1 MKTWKLIAL
10 ALLIPLVEG
19 CVSVP
24 VEKFPASLDLGA
36 SADAETCRAVRRDDI
51 EIAGGDGAQYELF
64 CGKWRKAAAIVR
76 VQPVEAAGLDRSLLQ
91 GCIPEDEFGSEQGTL
106 MRCPGA
112 QSSDLF
118 QDVAIEMGG
127 AESNVRARGLPG
139 ALPAMQRAGAVLTG
153 AEPPQALSEEEL
165 ALLPGVQAMQDQ
177 ELLRRR
183 GHQRNISYSF
193 ALAAEDYAQ
202 AVAIQ
207 DGLFG
212 GDAARRADIAL
223 DLALNLSNQGRFAE
237 AERLLDDTSS
247 SLGSQ
252 TTAWVQDKI
261 VNYRAVHYLNKGD
274 YAAALAET
282 RRDFA
287 IDLDDGTAVLTHAD
301 TNDLSVITA
310 REAGYV
316 NQRDANSAPPL
327 YSNTELR
334 PEVRAIVLKAHRAY
348 VQAVALSFM
357 KQPEA
362 ADSLDEASTLINSA
376 PAGSVLW
383 LETLVEE
390 KRALDALDAGRA
402 SAAIG
407 RLQAVLAKWR
417 KQEPRSLLTA
427 RFLTSLGRARLA
439 AGDEAGALA
448 DYHEAFELYLA
459 VEGSFGVSPDNAGE
473 YLALLVEAINR
484 NEGNAAQLKE
494 RYIQAFEAVV
504 EPRAAAAMALAS
516 ARIGSDTAS
525 EEIRALQDAERKLG
539 DALQTLQA
547 EAGVD
552 DPERLATLEAE
563 AKAAE
568 AAVLDAEAKA
578 RRAEPEY
585 MQLVNRGVATED
597 IATTLAPNEALIAFT
612 ATRSGGLGYAIF
624 GGETRVFKT
633 GLTRE
638 SAEALVRR
646 LRVTL
651 RSRAAGV
658 PPYGIE
664 QAHELFEG
672 IFGPV
677 HEELTAKGI
686 DTIIFAPR
694 GVIGSV
700 PPAIL
705 VSRLPADIRAPQRTR
720 DYTDVAFLATEF
732 NFASAPSAASFVAA
746 RQAGPAKSSGT
757 VTVFGPPVPPKTSAA
772 WTEDFTARMV
782 AEGRPDR
789 CGTLFLSEDALTR
802 PLTPLAGDVASRFIR
817 TDVTG
822 ATFTDKST
830 LSSDNLSDQQVL
842 VFVTHGFFGDGFC
855 ITEPS
860 LLTSLAEDGGDGF
873 LSASEI
879 LDLKLDAELVLLA
892 ACDTAREAEGAQGIA
907 AVFDGAQ
914 LDGLVRSF
922 IYAGARSVMATHWVA
937 DDAAAD
943 LVVRRFFASSN
954 GLAIDNALRTAQMSL
969 IAEQK
974 FSHPYYW
981 GPYVVI
987 GDASRPLIRTTGKLT
1002 SAE

>member
-1 MKTWKLIAL
+1 M
-10 ALLIPLVEG
+10 
-19 CVSVP
+19 
-24 VEKFPASLDLGA
+24 
-36 SADAETCRAVRRDDI
+36 
-51 EIAGGDGAQYELF
+51 
-64 CGKWRKAAAIVR
+64 R
-76 VQPVEAAGLDRSLLQ
+76 VQPVEAAVLDRSLLQ

-139 ALPAMQRAGAVLTG
+139 ALPAMQRAGAMLTG

-357 KQPEA
+357 EQPEA

-427 RFLTSLGRARLA
+427 RFLTSLGRARETRR
-439 AGDEAGALA
+439 DEVGALA

-484 NEGNAAQLKE
+484 NEGNAAKLKE

-694 GVIGSV
+694 GADRLGS
-700 PPAIL
+700 
-705 VSRLPADIRAPQRTR
+705 
-720 DYTDVAFLATEF
+720 
-732 NFASAPSAASFVAA
+732 A
-746 RQAGPAKSSGT
+746 RHP
-757 VTVFGPPVPPKTSAA
+757 
-772 WTEDFTARMV
+772 
-782 AEGRPDR
+782 
-789 CGTLFLSEDALTR
+789 
-802 PLTPLAGDVASRFIR
+802 RF
-817 TDVTG
+817 
-822 ATFTDKST
+822 
-830 LSSDNLSDQQVL
+830 
-842 VFVTHGFFGDGFC
+842 
-855 ITEPS
+855 P
-860 LLTSLAEDGGDGF
+860 
-873 LSASEI
+873 
-879 LDLKLDAELVLLA
+879 A
-892 ACDTAREAEGAQGIA
+892 ACGHPR
-907 AVFDGAQ
+907 
-914 LDGLVRSF
+914 
-922 IYAGARSVMATHWVA
+922 
-937 DDAAAD
+937 AAAD
-943 LVVRRFFASSN
+943 SRLHRCRVSRDGVQLRKRAECSEFRRREAGRVGEVVRNRYRFRTTRAAQDIRRMDG
-954 GLAIDNALRTAQMSL
+954 GLHGAHGCGGT
-969 IAEQK
+969 
-974 FSHPYYW
+974 
-981 GPYVVI
+981 
-987 GDASRPLIRTTGKLT
+987 SRPLRNTLPFRRCPDAAPDAARGRCRFPIHSYRCHGSDVHRQKHPFQRRPIGPAGAGFRDAWFLR
-1002 SAE
+1002 

>member
-1 MKTWKLIAL
+1 MKIRQFSSLLLLLSL
-10 ALLIPLVEG
+10 ASG

-24 VEKFPASLDLGA
+24 VERFPASLDLGA
-36 SADAETCRAVRRDDI
+36 SADAETCRAIRRDDV
-51 EIAGGDGAQYELF
+51 EVAGGEGAQYDLF
-64 CGKWRKAAAIVR
+64 CGKWRKAAAVVR
-76 VQPVEAAGLDRSLLQ
+76 VQPVEATGLDRSLLE

-118 QDVAIEMGG
+118 QDVAMEMSGV
-127 AESNVRARGLPG
+127 ENNVRARGLPG

-153 AEPPQALSEEEL
+153 AEAPQSLSEEEL

-177 ELLRRR
+177 ELLRKR
-183 GHQRNISYSF
+183 GHQRNISYEF
-193 ALAAEDYAQ
+193 AAAAADYAQ

-237 AERLLDDTSS
+237 AERLLEDTSA

-274 YAAALAET
+274 YTAALTET

-287 IDLDDGTAVLTHAD
+287 IDLEEGSSVLTHGE

-348 VQAVALSFM
+348 IRAVALSFM
-357 KQPEA
+357 KKPEA
-362 ADSLDEASTLINSA
+362 AEALDEASAFILSA

-390 KRALDALDAGRA
+390 KRALDDLDAGRA
-402 SAAIG
+402 NAAIG
-407 RLQAVLAKWR
+407 RLTAVLAKWR
-417 KQEPRSLLTA
+417 KAEPRSLLSA
-427 RFLTSLGRARLA
+427 RFLSSLGRARLA
-439 AGDEAGALA
+439 AGDDAGALA
-448 DYHEAFELYLA
+448 DYHEAFELYLG

-473 YLALLVEAINR
+473 YLSLLVEAIGR
-484 NEGNAAQLKE
+484 SEEGSAGLKE
-494 RYIQAFEAVV
+494 KYIQAFEAVV

-516 ARIGSDTAS
+516 ARIGSSTAS

-539 DALQTLQA
+539 DALQALEA
-547 EAGVD
+547 GAGVD
-552 DPERLATLEAE
+552 DPERLAALEAE

-568 AAVLDAEAKA
+568 VAVLDAEAKA
-578 RRAEPEY
+578 RRAQPEY
-585 MQLVNRGVATED
+585 MQLVNRGVATDD
-597 IATTLAPNEALIAFT
+597 IVVNLAPNEALVAFT

-633 GLTRE
+633 ELTRE
-638 SAEALVRR
+638 KAEALVRR

-664 QAHELFEG
+664 QANELFEG

-677 HEELTAKGI
+677 HGELAAKGI
-686 DTIIFAPR
+686 DTIVFAPR
-694 GVIGSV
+694 GGVGSV

-705 VSRLPADIRAPQRTR
+705 VSKLPEDIRSPQRTG
-720 DYTDVAFLATEF
+720 DYTGVAFLATEF
-732 NFASAPSAASFVAA
+732 NFASTPSAASFVAA
-746 RQAGPAKSSGT
+746 RKAGPAKSSGT
-757 VTVFGPPVPPKTSAA
+757 VTVFGPSLPPETNPA

-782 AEGRPDR
+782 AEGRPER

-802 PLTPLAGDVASRFIR
+802 PLTPLAGDVASRFVR
-817 TDVTG
+817 TDVSG
-822 ATFTDKST
+822 AKFTDKGMLAKED
-830 LSSDNLSDQQVL
+830 LSAQQVL

-860 LLTSLAEDGGDGF
+860 LLTSLDKEGGDGF

-907 AVFDGAQ
+907 AIFDGAQ

-954 GLAIDNALRTAQMSL
+954 GMAVDNALRTAQMSL
-969 IAEQK
+969 IAEEK

-987 GDASRPLIRTTGKLT
+987 GDASRPLIRSSGKLS

>member
-24 VEKFPASLDLGA
+24 VERFPASLDLGA

-51 EIAGGDGAQYELF
+51 EIAEGEGAQYELF
-64 CGKWRKAAAIVR
+64 CGKWRRAAAIVR
-76 VQPVEAAGLDRSLLQ
+76 VQPVEAAGLERSLLQ
-91 GCIPEDEFGSEQGTL
+91 GCIPENEFGSEQGTL

-127 AESNVRARGLPG
+127 AENNVRARGLPG

-183 GHQRNISYSF
+183 GHQRNISYEF
-193 ALAAEDYAQ
+193 ALAAADYAQ

-252 TTAWVQDKI
+252 TTAWIQDKI

-287 IDLDDGTAVLTHAD
+287 IDLADGAAVLTHGG

-316 NQRDANSAPPL
+316 NQRDSKSAPPL

-348 VQAVALSFM
+348 VQAVALSFL
-357 KQPEA
+357 KRPEA
-362 ADSLDEASTLINSA
+362 ADSLDEASALILSA

-390 KRALDALDAGRA
+390 KRALDDLDAGRA
-402 SAAIG
+402 GAAID
-407 RLQAVLAKWR
+407 RLQMVLAKWR

-427 RFLTSLGRARLA
+427 RFLTSLGRARMA
-439 AGDEAGALA
+439 TGDETGALA
-448 DYHEAFELYLA
+448 DYHEAFELYLG

-473 YLALLVEAINR
+473 YLVLLVEAINR
-484 NEGNAAQLKE
+484 NEGTAAQLKE

-525 EEIRALQDAERKLG
+525 VEIRALQDAERKLG
-539 DALQTLQA
+539 DALQALQA

-552 DPERLATLEAE
+552 DPERLAALEAE

-597 IATTLAPNEALIAFT
+597 IETTLAPNEALIAFT

-638 SAEALVRR
+638 TAEALVRR

-677 HEELTAKGI
+677 HEELIAKGI
-686 DTIIFAPR
+686 DTIVFAPR
-694 GVIGSV
+694 GVIGSI

-757 VTVFGPPVPPKTSAA
+757 VTVFGPPVPPKTTPA

-822 ATFTDKST
+822 EKFTDAGT
-830 LSSDNLSDQQVL
+830 LSGGDLSDQQVL

-860 LLTSLAEDGGDGF
+860 LLTSLAKDGGDGF

-943 LVVRRFFASSN
+943 LVVRRFFASSS
-954 GLAIDNALRTAQMSL
+954 GLAVDNALRTAQMSL

-974 FSHPYYW
+974 FSHPYFW

-987 GDASRPLIRTTGKLT
+987 GDASRPLIRATGKLT

>member
-1 MKTWKLIAL
+1 MTSKRFIFL
-10 ALLIPLVEG
+10 ALLLPLLAG

-36 SADAETCRAVRRDDI
+36 SADAETCRAIRRDDI
-51 EIAGGDGAQYELF
+51 EVAGGDGAQYELF

-76 VQPVEAAGLDRSLLQ
+76 VQSAEAAGLDRSLLE
-91 GCIPEDEFGSEQGTL
+91 GCIPEDEFSSAQGTV

-118 QDVAIEMGG
+118 QDVAIEMSGT
-127 AESNVRARGLPG
+127 ESNVRARGLPG
-139 ALPAMQRAGAVLTG
+139 ALPAMQRAAAVLTG
-153 AEPPQALSEEEL
+153 AEAPQALSEEEL

-177 ELLRRR
+177 ELLRKR
-183 GHQRNISYSF
+183 GHQRNISYEF
-193 ALAAEDYAQ
+193 AQAAADYAQ

-212 GDAARRADIAL
+212 GDAARRADITL

-237 AERLLDDTSS
+237 AERLLEDTSS

-274 YAAALAET
+274 YSAALAEAK
-282 RRDFA
+282 RDFA
-287 IDLDDGTAVLTHAD
+287 IDLEDGNAVLTHGG
-301 TNDLSVITA
+301 TGDLSVITA

-316 NQRDANSAPPL
+316 NQRDSNSAPPL

-348 VQAVALSFM
+348 IRAVALSFR

-362 ADSLDEASTLINSA
+362 AAALDEASALILSA

-383 LETLVEE
+383 LETLVDE
-390 KRALDALDAGRA
+390 KRALDDIDAGRA

-407 RLQAVLAKWR
+407 RLQAVLVKWR

-439 AGDEAGALA
+439 TGDEAGALA
-448 DYHEAFELYLA
+448 DYHEAFELYLG

-473 YLALLVEAINR
+473 YLALLVEAIDR
-484 NEGNAAQLKE
+484 NEGDAALLKE

-516 ARIGSDTAS
+516 ARIGSEAAS

-539 DALQTLQA
+539 DALQALQA

-552 DPERLATLEAE
+552 DPERLAALEAE

-597 IATTLAPNEALIAFT
+597 IAATLAPNEALIAFT

-638 SAEALVRR
+638 TAETLVRR

-658 PPYGIE
+658 PPYGVE

-677 HEELTAKGI
+677 YDELTAKGI
-686 DTIIFAPR
+686 DTIVFAPR
-694 GVIGSV
+694 GVAGSV

-705 VSRLPADIRAPQRTR
+705 VSRLPEDIRAPQRTR
-720 DYTDVAFLATEF
+720 DYMGIAFLATEF

-757 VTVFGPPVPPKTSAA
+757 VAVFGPPDPPQTSAT
-772 WTEDFTARMV
+772 WTADFTTRMM

-789 CGTLFLSEDALTR
+789 CGSLFLSEDALTR
-802 PLTPLAGDVASRFIR
+802 PLTPLAGDVASRFVR
-817 TDVTG
+817 TDISG
-822 ATFTDKST
+822 SKFTDRSI
-830 LSSDNLSDQQVL
+830 LASDDLAKQQVL

-860 LLTSLAEDGGDGF
+860 LLTSLAKDGGDGF

-943 LVVRRFFASSN
+943 LIVRRFFASSN
-954 GLAIDNALRTAQMSL
+954 GMAVDNALRTAQMSL

-987 GDASRPLIRTTGKLT
+987 GDASRPLIRSSGKLA
-1002 SAE
+1002 SAQ